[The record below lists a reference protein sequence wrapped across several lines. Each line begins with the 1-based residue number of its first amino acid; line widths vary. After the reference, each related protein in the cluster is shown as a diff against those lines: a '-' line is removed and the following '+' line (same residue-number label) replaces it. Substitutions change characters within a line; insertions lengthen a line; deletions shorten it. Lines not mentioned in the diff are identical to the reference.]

1 MASGGRSST
10 AKSSK
15 NKAKTTAVK
24 KNTSPAG
31 KRKRT
36 TKAKQQA
43 ANQLRDEVLVLL
55 SFAVAVI
62 LLLSNFNLAG
72 SVGVQIKWFM
82 FGLFGVMEYI
92 FPIVVAASLIFLISN
107 REYIAV
113 ARVKTAA
120 VYILMVLLSAMALR
134 IGNRPDIAESTLMEI
149 FHYSAVHNTGGGFF
163 GGMLCKLLKPLG
175 MFGSMVVLLLL
186 IIICL
191 IVITEKSFISGV
203 MKMQKSGSR
212 MVHAAKQ
219 DYDLYREHSAD
230 RQRRK
235 PDEELSEEEYLARR
249 REEKLK
255 KIQEKEEKAQAR
267 MNKKARGITSATTLP
282 KETAAEPDNPIDIH
296 EIVVDTQREDEYSGD
311 IYSPVQQQEQAYDYE
326 LESILTE
333 EPEEEM
339 INPVETES
347 MPDETIHGLSERL
360 EQMTGQYQEPE
371 MHPDAYAENG
381 SELSAYEAYEQ
392 ALPEETV
399 EQDMEQDGY
408 EAENAEYPE
417 PEVTG
422 HAEETA
428 GESG

>member
-24 KNTSPAG
+24 KNTSSAG

-163 GGMLCKLLKPLG
+163 GG
-175 MFGSMVVLLLL
+175 
-186 IIICL
+186 
-191 IVITEKSFISGV
+191 
-203 MKMQKSGSR
+203 
-212 MVHAAKQ
+212 
-219 DYDLYREHSAD
+219 
-230 RQRRK
+230 
-235 PDEELSEEEYLARR
+235 
-249 REEKLK
+249 
-255 KIQEKEEKAQAR
+255 
-267 MNKKARGITSATTLP
+267 
-282 KETAAEPDNPIDIH
+282 
-296 EIVVDTQREDEYSGD
+296 
-311 IYSPVQQQEQAYDYE
+311 IYASC
-326 LESILTE
+326 
-333 EPEEEM
+333 
-339 INPVETES
+339 
-347 MPDETIHGLSERL
+347 
-360 EQMTGQYQEPE
+360 
-371 MHPDAYAENG
+371 
-381 SELSAYEAYEQ
+381 
-392 ALPEETV
+392 
-399 EQDMEQDGY
+399 
-408 EAENAEYPE
+408 
-417 PEVTG
+417 
-422 HAEETA
+422 
-428 GESG
+428 

>member
-191 IVITEKSFISGV
+191 KII
-203 MKMQKSGSR
+203 
-212 MVHAAKQ
+212 
-219 DYDLYREHSAD
+219 Y
-230 RQRRK
+230 QRC
-235 PDEELSEEEYLARR
+235 D
-249 REEKLK
+249 
-255 KIQEKEEKAQAR
+255 
-267 MNKKARGITSATTLP
+267 
-282 KETAAEPDNPIDIH
+282 
-296 EIVVDTQREDEYSGD
+296 
-311 IYSPVQQQEQAYDYE
+311 
-326 LESILTE
+326 
-333 EPEEEM
+333 
-339 INPVETES
+339 
-347 MPDETIHGLSERL
+347 
-360 EQMTGQYQEPE
+360 
-371 MHPDAYAENG
+371 
-381 SELSAYEAYEQ
+381 
-392 ALPEETV
+392 
-399 EQDMEQDGY
+399 
-408 EAENAEYPE
+408 ENAEKRKQNGACRKAGLRFVPG
-417 PEVTG
+417 TFG
-422 HAEETA
+422 RQAEKKA
-428 GESG
+428 G